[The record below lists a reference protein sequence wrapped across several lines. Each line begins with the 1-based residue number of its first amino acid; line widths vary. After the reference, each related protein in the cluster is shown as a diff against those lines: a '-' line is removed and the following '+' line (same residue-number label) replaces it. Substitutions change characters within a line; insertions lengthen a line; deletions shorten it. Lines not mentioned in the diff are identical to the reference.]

1 MKKAGTFLLAI
12 CMSMVL
18 VLAGC
23 GDPDGTSPE
32 PGIEDNGGGMGDPGG
47 GMDGG
52 TDGGLDGGTDGGM
65 DEAPAPGIE

>member
-47 GMDGG
+47 DIGG
-52 TDGGLDGGTDGGM
+52 TDGGTEGGM